1 MPDDVLPIPSS
12 SSVSTTT
19 LAQPAPTRPKPQP
32 RASTGTVRGRT
43 SPGPGNNDS
52 TSDVR
57 PQKRARKAIN
67 CEPCRNS
74 KLKCD
79 RNRPCSSCVL
89 RGTSASCYADSRPP
103 EGADLNVRGDDH
115 HHYNRVDPSA
125 EFARL
130 RHSLN
135 LLESYIYPNHR
146 SSQTI
151 PNPTPHRQRSSIA
164 DSGIL
169 APKKEP
175 VDPDVSDKSSNNTPG
190 MLGSQTQG
198 GLYAG
203 PTAVPLHLI
212 SSEPSRGSDE
222 DSDSRQQSQE
232 RTEDFPSNGN
242 VEYDRDLLNM
252 LPGIEVIDG
261 LISYYFE
268 YCNWVYR
275 HVNQTSFSQ
284 NWDRYKSGH
293 SADRI
298 ILATA
303 CAIMAISTHYL
314 PAQHPLLEGFAETHE
329 QMGAT
334 FCEVSG
340 MALSRRMAE
349 TKSYNLDL
357 IELLLIRNHYNILLK
372 SDSEEIWHIRGEL
385 VTIGTAMG
393 LHRDP
398 GKWRMHRDVAER
410 RRWAWWHI
418 ILMER
423 WQAFMF
429 GRPLTIAS
437 HHFDT
442 QLPSYCDPAI
452 DKSGRLYLPNI
463 ALFRLAFI
471 LGDIVDDAVSVRPVP
486 YESVQANDRALTEW
500 MDNLPAELDLD
511 EYRIARNLA
520 SPNANLRRLGVQSVI
535 IRTSY
540 HHIRFTLHR
549 PYASAPA
556 TGPTLNGRNSGSK
569 PPAGPDQSK
578 MAQSLEIAVSSA
590 DKLISMVSQ
599 ARPDFLANSSLAV
612 PGHMN
617 WGPWHCFS
625 AAMFFSFQLIA
636 NPDQPGAG
644 LFRASIRKALTMLEQ
659 CRGIVVADK
668 ALDILLALAPLYSA
682 EFQMKPQEER
692 DKERIRVMSVVRK
705 LAFPYHDSHDPRSR
719 VGNSDSPSGIGGR
732 VGSLLSSSPANSS
745 SVSPP
750 MGQMM
755 PHSHSY
761 DSLQTHAMSS
771 MRTSPSV
778 YTNGPPSSSSGQ
790 TQSPHSMSQMASPTG
805 MHHNA
810 QSMGNGMTSSPSSTA
825 YGQGG
830 YPLVS
835 PQGTPSHAQIYG
847 VSQYTMDSGLDTSMW
862 GASLG
867 FGHTE
872 WAQFLDGTVT
882 KNMQPPVVSHRMQ
895 G

>member
-1 MPDDVLPIPSS
+1 MPDDNNPIPSS
-12 SSVSTTT
+12 SSSPSTVTNS
-19 LAQPAPTRPKPQP
+19 TRPKQST
-32 RASTGTVRGRT
+32 RTSTGTVRGRT
-43 SPGPGNNDS
+43 SPGLGSDS
-52 TSDVR
+52 TGDVR

-89 RGTSASCYADSRPP
+89 RGTSALCYADSRPP
-103 EGADLNVRGDDH
+103 EGDVIVRGDDH
-115 HHYNRVDPSA
+115 HHYNRVDPAA

-135 LLESYIYPNHR
+135 LLESYIYPNNKNSLQSLPH
-146 SSQTI
+146 ST
-151 PNPTPHRQRSSIA
+151 PNRHRQSTI
-164 DSGIL
+164 DSGFL

-175 VDPDVSDKSSNNTPG
+175 VDLDMNDKSNITPG
-190 MLGSQTQG
+190 MLGPQTQG

-203 PTAVPLHLI
+203 PTSVPSHFM
-212 SSEPSRGSDE
+212 STDQPRGSDE
-222 DSDSRQQSQE
+222 DSDSRQSQE
-232 RTEDFPSNGN
+232 RIEDFPQNTS
-242 VEYDRDLLNM
+242 VEYDRDLLGM
-252 LPGIEVIDG
+252 LPSIDVIDG

-268 YCNWVYR
+268 YCNWIYR
-275 HVNQTSFSQ
+275 HVNQVAFTQ
-284 NWDRYKSGH
+284 NWERFKSGH

-298 ILATA
+298 TLATA
-303 CAIMAISTHYL
+303 CTLMAISTHYL
-314 PAQHPLLEGFAETHE
+314 PVQHPLLESFAETHE
-329 QMGAT
+329 QLGAN
-334 FCEVSG
+334 FYEVSG
-340 MALSRRMAE
+340 MSLSRRMAE
-349 TKSYNLDL
+349 NKSYNLDL
-357 IELLLIRNHYNILLK
+357 VELFLIRNHYNILLK
-372 SDSEEIWHIRGEL
+372 SDSEEIWHMKGEL
-385 VTIGTAMG
+385 VTVGTAMG

-398 GKWRMHRDVAER
+398 GKWRMQRDVAER

-429 GRPLTIAS
+429 GRPLCIAS

-452 DKSGRLYLPNI
+452 DKTGRLYLPNI

-486 YESVQANDRALTEW
+486 YESVKANDRALTEW

-511 EYRIARNLA
+511 EYRVARNLA
-520 SPNANLRRLGVQSVI
+520 SSNANLRRLGVQSVI

-549 PYASAPA
+549 PYASAPSS
-556 TGPTLNGRNSGSK
+556 GPSVNGSSK
-569 PPAGPDQSK
+569 PLGGPDSSK

-590 DKLISMVSQ
+590 DKLITMVSQ

-612 PGHMN
+612 PGHMS

-625 AAMFFSFQLIA
+625 ASMFFSFQLIA

-644 LFRASIRKALTMLEQ
+644 LFRASIKKALTTLEQ
-659 CRGIVVADK
+659 SRGIPVADK

-682 EFQMKPQEER
+682 ESQMKPQEER
-692 DKERIRVMSVVRK
+692 DKERARCLSVVRK
-705 LAFPYHDSHDPRSR
+705 LAFPYHDSHDPRNR
-719 VGNSDSPSGIGGR
+719 LGNSDSPSGFGSRI
-732 VGSLLSSSPANSS
+732 GSLLSSSPANSS

-755 PHSHSY
+755 PHTHTY
-761 DSLQTHAMSS
+761 DSLPTHAMSS

-778 YTNGPPSSSSGQ
+778 YNQNGTSTASSGQ
-790 TQSPHSMSQMASPTG
+790 TQSPHSMQPLPLSSPTG
-805 MHHNA
+805 AHH
-810 QSMGNGMTSSPSSTA
+810 GLVTSSPTSAA
-825 YGQGG
+825 YGHTNPGG
-830 YPLVS
+830 FPMG
-835 PQGTPSHAQIYG
+835 PTQGTPSHVQIYG
-847 VSQYTMDSGLDTSMW
+847 VSQYPVDSNAMESMW

-882 KNMQPPVVSHRMQ
+882 KGGVQTAIY
-895 G
+895 